1 MKATF
6 AFMRIFFKRGLD
18 MALSMTGFG
27 RGEYCSPFYKVKIE
41 IRSVNHRYLD
51 LSFRIPRAYQ
61 ILEDKFRTI
70 LNENLSRGKI
80 DVTITIE
87 PSLESEKKVEV
98 DWGLADG
105 YVAALSSI
113 KERYGLVGELSL
125 SSLQIMPD
133 IIRPAENEQ
142 DLEVLWDAVRP
153 ALMEAIESLLDT
165 RKREGSAMAAD
176 IANRLATITEL
187 TAQMNERAP
196 AVTEYYRSRLEK
208 RLADLAVDAL
218 ADPARIATEIALF
231 ADRSNIDEELT
242 RLQSHLGQAR
252 DLLKS
257 KDSIGRRFDFL
268 LQELNRESNTIGS
281 KANDLAL
288 SNIVI
293 EVKSELEKIREQ
305 IQNIE

>member
-1 MKATF
+1 
-6 AFMRIFFKRGLD
+6 

-27 RGEYCSPFYKVKIE
+27 RGEYSNSFYKVRVE

-51 LSFRIPRAYQ
+51 LSFRIPRAYL
-61 ILEDKFRTI
+61 ILEDKLRTV
-70 LNENLSRGKI
+70 LNESLSRGKV
-80 DVTITIE
+80 DVTVTIE
-87 PSLESEKKVEV
+87 PSLESEKKVDV

-105 YVAALSSI
+105 YVNAINAI
-113 KERYGLVGELSL
+113 KERYGLAGELSL
-125 SSLQIMPD
+125 ESLLTMPD
-133 IIRPAENEQ
+133 VIRPAENEQ
-142 DLEVLWDAVRP
+142 DLEVLWEAVRP
-153 ALMEAIESLLDT
+153 ALTEAIEALLAT
-165 RKREGSAMAAD
+165 RKREGAAMAAD
-176 IANRLATITEL
+176 IDNRLTAISAL
-187 TAQMNERAP
+187 TAQMTERAP
-196 AVTEYYRSRLEK
+196 VVIEAYRSRLEK
-208 RLADLAVDAL
+208 RLAELTLDVM
-218 ADPARIATEIALF
+218 ADPARIATEVALF

-242 RLQSHLGQAR
+242 RLQSHLSQAR

-257 KDSIGRRFDFL
+257 KESIGRRFDFL

>member
-1 MKATF
+1 
-6 AFMRIFFKRGLD
+6 
-18 MALSMTGFG
+18 MAYSMTGFG
-27 RGEYCSPFYKVKIE
+27 RGEYSSPMYKVKIE

-70 LNENLSRGKI
+70 LNENLSRGKV
-80 DVTITIE
+80 DVTVSIE
-87 PSLESEKKVEV
+87 PSLESEKTVAV

-105 YVAALSSI
+105 YVAALSAI
-113 KERYGLVGELSL
+113 KERYGLAGELSL
-125 SSLQIMPD
+125 GSLQFMPD

-142 DLEVLWDAVRP
+142 DLEVLWEAARP
-153 ALMEAIESLLDT
+153 ALMEAIETLLTT
-165 RKREGSAMAAD
+165 RRREGSAMVAD
-176 IANRLATITEL
+176 IDNRLATITEL
-187 TAQMNERAP
+187 TAQMTERAP
-196 AVTEYYRSRLEK
+196 VVTESYRNRLEK
-208 RLADLAVDAL
+208 RLSELALDVM

-252 DLLKS
+252 ELLKS

>member
-1 MKATF
+1 
-6 AFMRIFFKRGLD
+6 

-27 RGEYCSPFYKVKIE
+27 RGEYSSPFYKVKIE

-61 ILEDKFRTI
+61 ILEDKLRTV
-70 LNENLSRGKI
+70 LNESLARGKV
-80 DVTITIE
+80 DITVAIQ
-87 PSLESEKKVEV
+87 PALESEKKVEV

-105 YVAALSSI
+105 YVAALNAI
-113 KERYGLVGELSL
+113 KERYGLADELSL
-125 SSLQIMPD
+125 GSLQIMPD
-133 IIRPAENEQ
+133 IIKPAENEQ
-142 DLEVLWDAVRP
+142 DLEVLWDAVQP
-153 ALMEAIESLLDT
+153 ALMEAIETLLAT

-176 IANRLATITEL
+176 VANRLATITEL
-187 TAQMNERAP
+187 TKQVAERAP
-196 AVTEYYRSRLEK
+196 AVTESYRNRLEK
-208 RLADLAVDAL
+208 RLAELDLDVM
-218 ADPARIATEIALF
+218 ADPARIATEIALY
-231 ADRSNIDEELT
+231 ADRTNIDEEIT
-242 RLQSHLGQAR
+242 RLQSHLVQGR

-257 KDSIGRRFDFL
+257 TDSIGRRFDFL
-268 LQELNRESNTIGS
+268 LQELNREANTIGS

>member
-1 MKATF
+1 
-6 AFMRIFFKRGLD
+6 

-27 RGEYCSPFYKVKIE
+27 RGEYSSSFYKVRVE

-51 LSFRIPRAYQ
+51 LSFRIPRAYL
-61 ILEDKFRTI
+61 ILEDKLRTV
-70 LNENLSRGKI
+70 LNESLSRGKV
-80 DVTITIE
+80 DVTVTIE
-87 PSLESEKKVEV
+87 PSLESEKKVDV

-105 YVAALSSI
+105 YVNAINAI
-113 KERYGLVGELSL
+113 KERYGLAGELSL
-125 SSLQIMPD
+125 ESLLTMPD
-133 IIRPAENEQ
+133 VIRPAENEQ
-142 DLEVLWDAVRP
+142 DLEVLWEAVRP
-153 ALMEAIESLLDT
+153 ALTEAIEALLAT
-165 RKREGSAMAAD
+165 RKREGAAMAAD
-176 IANRLATITEL
+176 IDNRLTAISAL
-187 TAQMNERAP
+187 TAQMTERAP
-196 AVTEYYRSRLEK
+196 VVIETYRSRLEK
-208 RLADLAVDAL
+208 RLAELTLDVM
-218 ADPARIATEIALF
+218 ADPARIATEVALF

-242 RLQSHLGQAR
+242 RLQSHLSQAR

-257 KDSIGRRFDFL
+257 KESIGRRFDFL

>member
-1 MKATF
+1 
-6 AFMRIFFKRGLD
+6 

-27 RGEYCSPFYKVKIE
+27 RGEYSNSFYKVRVE

-51 LSFRIPRAYQ
+51 LSFRIPRAYL
-61 ILEDKFRTI
+61 ILEDKLRTV
-70 LNENLSRGKI
+70 LNESLSRGKV
-80 DVTITIE
+80 DVTVTIE
-87 PSLESEKKVEV
+87 PSLESEKKVDV

-105 YVAALSSI
+105 YVNAINAI
-113 KERYGLVGELSL
+113 KERYGLAGELSL
-125 SSLQIMPD
+125 ESLLTMSD
-133 IIRPAENEQ
+133 VIRPAENEQ
-142 DLEVLWDAVRP
+142 DLEVLWEAVRP
-153 ALMEAIESLLDT
+153 ALTEAIEALLAT
-165 RKREGSAMAAD
+165 RKREGAAMAAD
-176 IANRLATITEL
+176 IDNRLTAISAL
-187 TAQMNERAP
+187 TAQMTERAP
-196 AVTEYYRSRLEK
+196 VVIEAYRSRLEK
-208 RLADLAVDAL
+208 RLAELTLDVM
-218 ADPARIATEIALF
+218 ADPARIATEVALF

-242 RLQSHLGQAR
+242 RLQSHLSQAR

-257 KDSIGRRFDFL
+257 KESIGRRFDFL